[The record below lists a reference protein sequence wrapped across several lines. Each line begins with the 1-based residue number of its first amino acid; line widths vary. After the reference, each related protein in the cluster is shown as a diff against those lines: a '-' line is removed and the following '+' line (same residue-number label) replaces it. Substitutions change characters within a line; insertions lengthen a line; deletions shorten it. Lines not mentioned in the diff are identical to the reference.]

1 MSCLKS
7 FAVRQLPRAAFLTCL
22 TVVAHAS
29 GSSSGVAEDRP
40 SASSQRAWSDVSD
53 LVRSKDADLRAV
65 GIDRLREGLHGES
78 FTRQAADLLS
88 SLPPNTQVALLAALA
103 GRGDPAAVPAVR
115 RLAEAA
121 TDSTV
126 RGSAVK
132 ALANLGGAAEV
143 PVLVKALAVEPVK
156 ATARKA
162 LVEIRGDGVARAIV
176 EAAGTADPGARAL
189 LLDALTDR
197 RERAAMP
204 GLLMAIG
211 DADGG
216 VRQAAIRGFTRLGGP
231 DELNVLVDEF
241 LKSSGDDRKAL
252 EQAVVSVCSANPGKE
267 RATPLLLARFTA
279 ADDDARDA
287 LLPLLARLGDPQTMR
302 VLDGM
307 IADPTQRR
315 RGLEALAKWPD
326 ATVADRLLGLLS
338 EATDER
344 EKGLL
349 LGALIRISPL
359 PDNKLNDSQ
368 KLELVKRTMGLCQR
382 KEDKAKLIERAN
394 AIRTIETLRFVVPF
408 LDQPELAEPAC
419 LSVVEL
425 AHHQKLR
432 DDNKAEFT
440 TALDKVLGITK
451 NEELVERATRYKAG
465 QTWDRNKKT

>member
-1 MSCLKS
+1 MSCFNS
-7 FAVRQLPRAAFLTCL
+7 FAMRRLAKVAFLTCL
-22 TVVAHAS
+22 
-29 GSSSGVAEDRP
+29 GVAVNACGDLSAIELTET
-40 SASSQRAWSDVSD
+40 ASSQKAWTDVAD
-53 LVRSKDADLRAV
+53 LVRSADADLRAV
-65 GIDRLREGLHGES
+65 GIDRVREGLVGES

-88 SLPPNTQVALLAALA
+88 ALPADAQVALLAALA

-115 RLAEAA
+115 RLADAA
-121 TDSTV
+121 TDPAV
-126 RGSAVK
+126 RGSALK
-132 ALANLGGAAEV
+132 ALATLGGAAEI
-143 PVLVKALAVEPVK
+143 PILVKALAVEPVK

-162 LVEIRGDGVARAIV
+162 LVEIRGDGVTSAIAA
-176 EAAGTADPGARAL
+176 AAGAADPGVRAL
-189 LLDALTDR
+189 LVDALTDR

-204 GLLMAIG
+204 GLLAAIG

-216 VRQAAIRGFTRLGGP
+216 VRQAGIRGLTRLGGP
-231 DELNVLVDEF
+231 DELTVLVDEF

-252 EQAVVSVCSANPGKE
+252 EQAVVGVCSVNRGKE

-287 LLPLLARLGDPQTMR
+287 LLPVLARLGDPQTMR
-302 VLDGM
+302 VIDGM
-307 IADPTQRR
+307 IADPIQRR

-326 ATVADRLLGLLS
+326 ATVADRLLDLFSKTTEEG
-338 EATDER
+338 
-344 EKGLL
+344 EKALL
-349 LGALIRISPL
+349 LGALIRVSPL

-382 KEDKAKLIERAN
+382 NEDKVKLIERAN

-432 DDNKAEFT
+432 DANKAEFT

-465 QTWDRNKKT
+465 QTWDRNKKS

>member
-7 FAVRQLPRAAFLTCL
+7 FAVRQLARAAFLTCL
-22 TVVAHAS
+22 TVVAHAG

-338 EATDER
+338 EETDER

-359 PDNKLNDSQ
+359 P
-368 KLELVKRTMGLCQR
+368 VKRTMGLCQR